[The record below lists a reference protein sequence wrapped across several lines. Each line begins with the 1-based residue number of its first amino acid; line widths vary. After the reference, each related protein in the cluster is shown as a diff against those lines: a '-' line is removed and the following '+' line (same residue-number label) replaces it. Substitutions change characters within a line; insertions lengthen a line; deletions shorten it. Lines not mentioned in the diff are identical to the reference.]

1 MKIVNNK
8 ILEDLRNGTPLSI
21 NLGSGL
27 TSKNGYYSLDI
38 VNHVG
43 IDIIADINEP
53 LELIPDGSVNRVYT
67 HHVLEHIENFIGLMR
82 ELNRIISD
90 DGEIEIVVPH
100 FSNVYGFSDPTHCRF
115 FGLYSMYYFSPD
127 EYQPNTRKV
136 PSFYT
141 DFKFK
146 VDSVKIEFYKDTIF
160 DKLIAYLF
168 TPLINYNTSSQI
180 FYERRL
186 SCFFHASQLRYIIS
200 TGDM

>member
-127 EYQPNTRKV
+127 E
-136 PSFYT
+136 
-141 DFKFK
+141 
-146 VDSVKIEFYKDTIF
+146 
-160 DKLIAYLF
+160 
-168 TPLINYNTSSQI
+168 
-180 FYERRL
+180 
-186 SCFFHASQLRYIIS
+186 
-200 TGDM
+200 